1 MSLIT
6 RPRASLT
13 VQRGRRSSAKDQ
25 RPAWEEPPSRL
36 GSGAKAVVITVLVI
50 VMMLPF
56 VTVLSTS
63 LASRKEINAAGGF
76 VLFPT
81 EPTFQAYST
90 ILSGGIVTRA
100 VLVSLAITITGTL
113 LSLLTTIT
121 LAYALSKRGVPGSKP
136 ILLMV
141 LFTLLFA
148 PGMIPM
154 YVLVKELGL
163 LDSYWALILPGLVN
177 AFNLVVMRAFFM
189 NIPEELY
196 QAARIDGAGDWR
208 ILTRIVLPLSK
219 GVIAVV
225 GLFYAVTYWNA
236 FFNAM
241 LYLNDTGKWPIQLV
255 LRTYVVQSK
264 QLNADQLGIAH
275 MPPQQSISMAVV
287 MLALL
292 PILALYPFLQKYFTK
307 GVLTGAIKG

>member
-1 MSLIT
+1 MSSFGFPLRT
-6 RPRASLT
+6 
-13 VQRGRRSSAKDQ
+13 QGRRIREE
-25 RPAWEEPPSRL
+25 RPAWEEPPTKI
-36 GSGAKAVVITVLVI
+36 GSAAKAVVITVI
-50 VMMLPF
+50 CAVMVLPF
-56 VTVLSTS
+56 LTVLSTS
-63 LASRKEINAAGGF
+63 LASRKEITESGGF

-81 EPTFQAYST
+81 EPTLEAYRT
-90 ILSGGIVTRA
+90 ILSGGIVSRA
-100 VLVSLAITITGTL
+100 VIVSVLITVVGTA
-113 LSLLTTIT
+113 LSLLTTIG

-148 PGMIPM
+148 PGMVPM
-154 YVLVKELGL
+154 YVVVKELGL
-163 LDSYWALILPGLVN
+163 LDSYWSLILPVLIN
-177 AFNLVVMRAFFM
+177 AFNLVVLRAFFM

-219 GVIAVV
+219 GVVAVV

-241 LYLNDTGKWPIQLV
+241 LYLNDSGKWPIQLV
-255 LRTYVVQSK
+255 LRTYVVQNKSMTS
-264 QLNADQLGIAH
+264 DQLGIAH
-275 MPPQQSISMAVV
+275 MPPQQSLSMAVV

-292 PILALYPFLQKYFTK
+292 PILALFPFLQKYFTK

>member
-1 MSLIT
+1 MSIGLPLSK
-6 RPRASLT
+6 PRTAD
-13 VQRGRRSSAKDQ
+13 RRA
-25 RPAWEEPPSRL
+25 AWEEPPTRL
-36 GSGAKAVVITVLVI
+36 GSAAKAVVITVI
-50 VMMLPF
+50 VAVMTVPF
-56 VTVLSTS
+56 LIVLSTS
-63 LASRKEINAAGGF
+63 LASREEITAAGGY

-81 EPTFQAYST
+81 EPTLQAYRT
-90 ILSGGIVTRA
+90 ILSGGLVTRA
-100 VLVSLAITITGTL
+100 VTVSVLITGVGTA
-113 LSLLTTIT
+113 LSLLTTIA

-136 ILLMV
+136 VLLLV

-154 YVLVKELGL
+154 YVLVRELGL
-163 LDSYWALILPGLVN
+163 LDTYWSLILPGLVN

-189 NIPEELY
+189 NIPDELY

-241 LYLNDTGKWPIQLV
+241 LYLNDSGKWPVQLL
-255 LRTYVVQSK
+255 LRTYVVQNK
-264 QLNADQLGIAH
+264 QMAADQLGVAH
-275 MPPQQSISMAVV
+275 LPPQQSISMAVV
-287 MLALL
+287 MIALI
-292 PILALYPFLQKYFTK
+292 PILLLYPFLQKYFTK

>member
-1 MSLIT
+1 MSIGLPLSK
-6 RPRASLT
+6 PRT
-13 VQRGRRSSAKDQ
+13 TDRRA
-25 RPAWEEPPSRL
+25 AWEEPPTRL
-36 GSGAKAVVITVLVI
+36 GSAAKAVVITVI
-50 VMMLPF
+50 VAVMTVPF
-56 VTVLSTS
+56 LIVLSTS
-63 LASRKEINAAGGF
+63 LASREEITAAGGY

-81 EPTFQAYST
+81 EPTLQAYRT
-90 ILSGGIVTRA
+90 ILSGGLVTRA
-100 VLVSLAITITGTL
+100 VTVSVLITGVGTA
-113 LSLLTTIT
+113 LSLLTTIA
-121 LAYALSKRGVPGSKP
+121 LAYALSKRGVPGSRP
-136 ILLMV
+136 VLLLV

-154 YVLVKELGL
+154 YVLVRELGL
-163 LDSYWALILPGLVN
+163 LDSYWSLILPGLVN

-189 NIPEELY
+189 NIPDELY

-241 LYLNDTGKWPIQLV
+241 LYLNDSGKWPVQLL
-255 LRTYVVQSK
+255 LRTYVVQNK
-264 QLNADQLGIAH
+264 QMAADQLGVAH
-275 MPPQQSISMAVV
+275 LPPQQSISMAVV
-287 MLALL
+287 MIALI
-292 PILALYPFLQKYFTK
+292 PILLLYPFLQKYFTK

>member
-1 MSLIT
+1 MTFSLALLKP
-6 RPRASLT
+6 RPEDA
-13 VQRGRRSSAKDQ
+13 
-25 RPAWEEPPSRL
+25 RPAWEEQPSWL
-36 GSGAKAVVITVLVI
+36 GKASKAVVLTLIVI
-50 VMMLPF
+50 AMTLPF
-56 VTVLSTS
+56 LTVLSTS
-63 LASRKEINAAGGF
+63 LASRKEITEAGGF

-81 EPTFQAYST
+81 DPTFEAYTT
-90 ILSGGIVTRA
+90 ILSGGLVTRA
-100 VLVSLAITITGTL
+100 VLVSVGITVTGTA
-113 LSLLTTIT
+113 LSLLTTIG

-163 LDSYWALILPGLVN
+163 LDSYWALILPGLIS
-177 AFNLVVMRAFFM
+177 AFNLVVLRAFFM

-208 ILTRIVLPLSK
+208 VLTRIVMPLSK

-241 LYLNDTGKWPIQLV
+241 LYLNDSGKWPIQVV
-255 LRTYVVQSK
+255 LRSYVVQGK
-264 QLNADQLGIAH
+264 QITGDQLGLAH

-287 MLALL
+287 MLALI
-292 PILALYPFLQKYFTK
+292 PILLLFPFLQKYFTK

>member
-1 MSLIT
+1 M
-6 RPRASLT
+6 
-13 VQRGRRSSAKDQ
+13 RRS
-25 RPAWEEPPSRL
+25 RPC
-36 GSGAKAVVITVLVI
+36 
-50 VMMLPF
+50 
-56 VTVLSTS
+56 
-63 LASRKEINAAGGF
+63 GGY

-81 EPTFQAYST
+81 EPTLQAYRT
-90 ILSGGIVTRA
+90 ILSGGLVTRA
-100 VLVSLAITITGTL
+100 VTVSVLITGVGTA
-113 LSLLTTIT
+113 LSLLTTIA

-136 ILLMV
+136 VLLLV

-154 YVLVKELGL
+154 YVLVRELGL

-189 NIPEELY
+189 NIPDELY

-241 LYLNDTGKWPIQLV
+241 LYLNDSGKWPVQLL
-255 LRTYVVQSK
+255 LRTYVVQNK
-264 QLNADQLGIAH
+264 QMAADQLGVAH
-275 MPPQQSISMAVV
+275 LPPQQSISMAVV
-287 MLALL
+287 MIALI
-292 PILALYPFLQKYFTK
+292 PILLLYPFLQKYFTK

>member
-1 MSLIT
+1 MSIGLPLSK
-6 RPRASLT
+6 PRTAD
-13 VQRGRRSSAKDQ
+13 RRA
-25 RPAWEEPPSRL
+25 AWEEPPTRL
-36 GSGAKAVVITVLVI
+36 GSAAKAVVITVI
-50 VMMLPF
+50 VAVMTVPF
-56 VTVLSTS
+56 LIVLSTS
-63 LASRKEINAAGGF
+63 LASREEITAAGGY

-81 EPTFQAYST
+81 EPTLQAYRT
-90 ILSGGIVTRA
+90 ILSGGLVTRA
-100 VLVSLAITITGTL
+100 VTVSVLITGVGTA
-113 LSLLTTIT
+113 LSLLTTIA

-136 ILLMV
+136 VLLLV

-154 YVLVKELGL
+154 YVLVRELGL
-163 LDSYWALILPGLVN
+163 LDSYWALVLPGLVN

-189 NIPEELY
+189 NIPDELY

-241 LYLNDTGKWPIQLV
+241 LYLNDSGKWPVQLL
-255 LRTYVVQSK
+255 LRTYVVQNK
-264 QLNADQLGIAH
+264 QMAADQLGVAH
-275 MPPQQSISMAVV
+275 LPPQQSISMAVV
-287 MLALL
+287 MIALI
-292 PILALYPFLQKYFTK
+292 PILLLYPFLQKYFTK

>member
-1 MSLIT
+1 MTGFGFPLRTT
-6 RPRASLT
+6 RAREE
-13 VQRGRRSSAKDQ
+13 
-25 RPAWEEPPSRL
+25 RPAWEEPPTKI
-36 GSGAKAVVITVLVI
+36 GSAAKAVVITVI
-50 VMMLPF
+50 CAVMILPF
-56 VTVLSTS
+56 LTVLSTS
-63 LASRKEINAAGGF
+63 LASRKEITESGGF

-81 EPTFQAYST
+81 DPTLEAYRT
-90 ILSGGIVTRA
+90 ILSGGIVSRA
-100 VLVSLAITITGTL
+100 VVVSVLITVVGTA
-113 LSLLTTIT
+113 LSLLTTIA
-121 LAYALSKRGVPGSKP
+121 LAYALSKRGVPGSRP

-148 PGMIPM
+148 PGMVPM
-154 YVLVKELGL
+154 YVVVKELGL
-163 LDSYWALILPGLVN
+163 LDSYWSLILPVLIN
-177 AFNLVVMRAFFM
+177 AFNLVVLRAFFM

-219 GVIAVV
+219 GVVAVV

-241 LYLNDTGKWPIQLV
+241 LYLNDSGKWPIQLV
-255 LRTYVVQSK
+255 LRTYVVQNKSMTS
-264 QLNADQLGIAH
+264 DQLGIAH
-275 MPPQQSISMAVV
+275 MPPQQSLSMAVV

-292 PILALYPFLQKYFTK
+292 PILALFPFLQKYFTK

>member
-1 MSLIT
+1 MSSFGFPLRT
-6 RPRASLT
+6 KGER
-13 VQRGRRSSAKDQ
+13 QRIREE
-25 RPAWEEPPSRL
+25 RPAWEEPPTKI
-36 GSGAKAVVITVLVI
+36 GSAAKAVVITVI
-50 VMMLPF
+50 CAVMVLPF
-56 VTVLSTS
+56 LTVLSTS
-63 LASRKEINAAGGF
+63 LASRKEITESGGF
-76 VLFPT
+76 VLIPS
-81 EPTFQAYST
+81 EPTLEAYRT
-90 ILSGGIVTRA
+90 ILSGGIVSRA
-100 VLVSLAITITGTL
+100 VIVSVLITVVGTA
-113 LSLLTTIT
+113 LSLLTTIA

-148 PGMIPM
+148 PGMVPM
-154 YVLVKELGL
+154 YVVVKELGL
-163 LDSYWALILPGLVN
+163 LDSYWSLILPVLIN
-177 AFNLVVMRAFFM
+177 AFNLVVLRAFFM

-219 GVIAVV
+219 GVVAVV

-241 LYLNDTGKWPIQLV
+241 LYLNDSGKWPIQLV
-255 LRTYVVQSK
+255 LRTYVVQNKSMT
-264 QLNADQLGIAH
+264 ADQLGIAH
-275 MPPQQSISMAVV
+275 MPPQQSLSMAVV

-292 PILALYPFLQKYFTK
+292 PILALFPFLQKYFTK

>member
-1 MSLIT
+1 MSIGLPLSKART
-6 RPRASLT
+6 ADRRA
-13 VQRGRRSSAKDQ
+13 
-25 RPAWEEPPSRL
+25 AWEELPTRL
-36 GSGAKAVVITVLVI
+36 GSAAKAVVITVI
-50 VMMLPF
+50 VAVMTVPF
-56 VTVLSTS
+56 LIVLSTS
-63 LASRKEINAAGGF
+63 LASREEITAAGGY

-81 EPTFQAYST
+81 EPTLQAYRT
-90 ILSGGIVTRA
+90 ILSGGLVTRA
-100 VLVSLAITITGTL
+100 VTVSVLITGVGTA
-113 LSLLTTIT
+113 LSLLTTIA

-136 ILLMV
+136 VLLLV

-154 YVLVKELGL
+154 YVLVRELGL

-189 NIPEELY
+189 NIPDELY

-241 LYLNDTGKWPIQLV
+241 LYLNDSGKWPVQLL
-255 LRTYVVQSK
+255 LRTYVVQNK
-264 QLNADQLGIAH
+264 QMAADQLGVAH
-275 MPPQQSISMAVV
+275 LPPQQSISMAVV
-287 MLALL
+287 MIALI
-292 PILALYPFLQKYFTK
+292 PILLLYPFLQKYFTN

>member
-1 MSLIT
+1 MSIGTPLLK
-6 RPRASLT
+6 PRTAD
-13 VQRGRRSSAKDQ
+13 R
-25 RPAWEEPPSRL
+25 RPAWEEPPTRL
-36 GSGAKAVVITVLVI
+36 GSTAKALVITVVVI
-50 VMMLPF
+50 VMTLPF
-56 VTVLSTS
+56 VVVLSTS
-63 LASRKEINAAGGF
+63 LASREEITAAGGF
-76 VLFPT
+76 VLYPT
-81 EPTFQAYST
+81 EPTLQAYRT
-90 ILSGGIVTRA
+90 ILSGGLVTRA
-100 VLVSLAITITGTL
+100 VTVSVLITAVGTA
-113 LSLLTTIT
+113 LSLLTTIA

-136 ILLMV
+136 VLLLV

-241 LYLNDTGKWPIQLV
+241 LYLNDSGKWPIQLL
-255 LRTYVVQSK
+255 LRTYVVQNK
-264 QLNADQLGIAH
+264 QMAADQLGVAH

-287 MLALL
+287 MLALI
-292 PILALYPFLQKYFTK
+292 PILMLYPFLQKYFTK

>member
-1 MSLIT
+1 MSIGLPLSK
-6 RPRASLT
+6 PRTADR
-13 VQRGRRSSAKDQ
+13 RG
-25 RPAWEEPPSRL
+25 AWEEPPTRL
-36 GSGAKAVVITVLVI
+36 GSAAKAVVITVI
-50 VMMLPF
+50 VAVMTVPF
-56 VTVLSTS
+56 LIVLSTS
-63 LASRKEINAAGGF
+63 LASREEITAAGGY

-81 EPTFQAYST
+81 EPTLQAYRT
-90 ILSGGIVTRA
+90 ILSGGLVTRA
-100 VLVSLAITITGTL
+100 VTVSVLITGVGTA
-113 LSLLTTIT
+113 LSLLTTIA

-136 ILLMV
+136 VLLLV

-154 YVLVKELGL
+154 YVLVRELGL

-189 NIPEELY
+189 NIPDELY

-241 LYLNDTGKWPIQLV
+241 LYLNDSGKWPVQLL
-255 LRTYVVQSK
+255 LRTYVVQNK
-264 QLNADQLGIAH
+264 QMAADQLGVAH
-275 MPPQQSISMAVV
+275 LPPQQSISMAVV
-287 MLALL
+287 MIALI
-292 PILALYPFLQKYFTK
+292 PILLLYPFLQKYFTK

>member
-1 MSLIT
+1 MSSFGFPLRT
-6 RPRASLT
+6 PR
-13 VQRGRRSSAKDQ
+13 VREE
-25 RPAWEEPPSRL
+25 RPAWEEPPTKI
-36 GSGAKAVVITVLVI
+36 GSAAKAVVITVI
-50 VMMLPF
+50 CAVMILPF
-56 VTVLSTS
+56 LTVLSTS
-63 LASRKEINAAGGF
+63 LASRKEITESGGF

-81 EPTFQAYST
+81 DPTLEAYRT
-90 ILSGGIVTRA
+90 ILSGGIVSRA
-100 VLVSLAITITGTL
+100 VVVSVLITVVGTA
-113 LSLLTTIT
+113 LSLLTTIA

-148 PGMIPM
+148 PGMVPM
-154 YVLVKELGL
+154 YVVVKELGL
-163 LDSYWALILPGLVN
+163 LDSYWSLILPVLIN
-177 AFNLVVMRAFFM
+177 AFNLVVLRAFFM
-189 NIPEELY
+189 NIPDELY

-219 GVIAVV
+219 GVVAVV

-241 LYLNDTGKWPIQLV
+241 LYLNDSGKWPIQLV
-255 LRTYVVQSK
+255 LRTYVVQNKSMTS
-264 QLNADQLGIAH
+264 DQLGIAH
-275 MPPQQSISMAVV
+275 MPPQQSLSMAVV

-292 PILALYPFLQKYFTK
+292 PILALFPFLQKYFTK

>member
-1 MSLIT
+1 MSIGLPLSK
-6 RPRASLT
+6 PRTAD
-13 VQRGRRSSAKDQ
+13 RRA
-25 RPAWEEPPSRL
+25 AWEEPPTRL
-36 GSGAKAVVITVLVI
+36 GSAAKAVVITVI
-50 VMMLPF
+50 VAVMTVPF
-56 VTVLSTS
+56 LIVLSTS
-63 LASRKEINAAGGF
+63 LASREEITAAGGY

-81 EPTFQAYST
+81 EPTLQAYRT
-90 ILSGGIVTRA
+90 ILSGGLVTRA
-100 VLVSLAITITGTL
+100 VTVSVLITGVGTA
-113 LSLLTTIT
+113 LSLLTTIA

-136 ILLMV
+136 VLLLV

-154 YVLVKELGL
+154 YVLVRELGL

-189 NIPEELY
+189 NIPDELY

-241 LYLNDTGKWPIQLV
+241 LYLNDSGKWPIQLL
-255 LRTYVVQSK
+255 LRTYVVQNK
-264 QLNADQLGIAH
+264 QMAADQLGVAH
-275 MPPQQSISMAVV
+275 LPPQQSISMAVV
-287 MLALL
+287 MIALI
-292 PILALYPFLQKYFTK
+292 PILLLYPFLQKYFTK

>member
-1 MSLIT
+1 L
-6 RPRASLT
+6 RPRT
-13 VQRGRRSSAKDQ
+13 SAAQQ
-25 RPAWEEPPSRL
+25 RPAWEEPPTTAGQTL
-36 GSGAKAVVITVLVI
+36 KAVVLAAVVA
-50 VMMLPF
+50 VMVLPF
-56 VTVLSTS
+56 LTVLSTS
-63 LASRKEINAAGGF
+63 LASRKEITAAGGY

-81 EPTFQAYST
+81 DPTLEAYRT
-90 ILSGGIVTRA
+90 ILSGGLVTRA
-100 VLVSLAITITGTL
+100 VVVSIVITVVGTA
-113 LSLLTTIT
+113 LSLLTSIG
-121 LAYALSKRGVPGSKP
+121 LAYGLSKRGVPGSKP

-163 LDSYWALILPGLVN
+163 LDSYWALILPGLIN
-177 AFNLVVMRAFFM
+177 AFNLVVLRAFFM

-241 LYLNDTGKWPIQLV
+241 LYLNDSGKWPIQLI

-264 QLNADQLGIAH
+264 QMTGDQLGLTH
-275 MPPQQSISMAVV
+275 LPPQQSLSMAVV
-287 MLALL
+287 MLALI
-292 PILALYPFLQKYFTK
+292 PILLLFPFLQKYFTK

>member
-1 MSLIT
+1 MSAFGFPLRT
-6 RPRASLT
+6 KGT
-13 VQRGRRSSAKDQ
+13 QGGRDER
-25 RPAWEEPPSRL
+25 RPAWEEPPTRI
-36 GSGAKAVVITVLVI
+36 GSAAKAVVLTVLVA
-50 VMMLPF
+50 VMVLPF
-56 VTVLSTS
+56 LTVLSTS
-63 LASRKEINAAGGF
+63 LASRKEITEAGGF

-81 EPTFQAYST
+81 DPTLDAYRT
-90 ILSGGIVTRA
+90 ILSGGIVSRA
-100 VLVSLAITITGTL
+100 VMVSVGITVVGTA
-113 LSLLTTIT
+113 LSLLTTIA

-136 ILLMV
+136 VLLLV

-148 PGMIPM
+148 PGMVPM
-154 YVLVKELGL
+154 YVVVKELGL
-163 LDSYWALILPGLVN
+163 LDSYWSLILPVLIN
-177 AFNLVVMRAFFM
+177 AFNLVVLRAFFM

-241 LYLNDTGKWPIQLV
+241 LYLNDSGKWPVQLV
-255 LRTYVVQSK
+255 LRTYVVQGKSISG
-264 QLNADQLGIAH
+264 DQLGVAH

-287 MLALL
+287 MLALI
-292 PILALYPFLQKYFTK
+292 PILLLFPFLQKYFTK

>member
-1 MSLIT
+1 MSIGLPLSK
-6 RPRASLT
+6 PRTAD
-13 VQRGRRSSAKDQ
+13 RRA
-25 RPAWEEPPSRL
+25 AWEEPPTRL
-36 GSGAKAVVITVLVI
+36 GSAAKAVVITVI
-50 VMMLPF
+50 VAVMTVPF
-56 VTVLSTS
+56 LIVLSTS
-63 LASRKEINAAGGF
+63 LASREEITAAGGY

-81 EPTFQAYST
+81 EPTLQAYRT
-90 ILSGGIVTRA
+90 ILSGGLVTRA
-100 VLVSLAITITGTL
+100 VTVSVLITGVGTA
-113 LSLLTTIT
+113 LSLLTTIA

-136 ILLMV
+136 VLLLI

-154 YVLVKELGL
+154 YVLVRELGL
-163 LDSYWALILPGLVN
+163 LDSYWSLILPGLVN

-189 NIPEELY
+189 NIPDELY

-241 LYLNDTGKWPIQLV
+241 LYLNDSGKWPVQLL
-255 LRTYVVQSK
+255 LRTYVVQNK
-264 QLNADQLGIAH
+264 QMAADQLGVAH
-275 MPPQQSISMAVV
+275 LPPQQSISMAVV
-287 MLALL
+287 MIALI
-292 PILALYPFLQKYFTK
+292 PILLLYPFLQKYFTK

>member
-1 MSLIT
+1 MSIGLPLSK
-6 RPRASLT
+6 PRTAD
-13 VQRGRRSSAKDQ
+13 RRA
-25 RPAWEEPPSRL
+25 AWEEPPTRL
-36 GSGAKAVVITVLVI
+36 GSAAKAVVITVI
-50 VMMLPF
+50 VAVMTVPF
-56 VTVLSTS
+56 LIVLSTS
-63 LASRKEINAAGGF
+63 LASREEITAAGGY

-81 EPTFQAYST
+81 EPTLQAYRT
-90 ILSGGIVTRA
+90 ILSGGLVTRA
-100 VLVSLAITITGTL
+100 VTVSVLITGVGTA
-113 LSLLTTIT
+113 LSLLTTIA

-136 ILLMV
+136 VLLLV
-141 LFTLLFA
+141 LFTLLLA

-154 YVLVKELGL
+154 YVLVRELGL
-163 LDSYWALILPGLVN
+163 LDSYWSLILPGLVN

-241 LYLNDTGKWPIQLV
+241 LYLNDSGKWPVQLL
-255 LRTYVVQSK
+255 LRTYVVQNK
-264 QLNADQLGIAH
+264 QMAADQLGVAH
-275 MPPQQSISMAVV
+275 LPPQQSISMAVV
-287 MLALL
+287 MIALI
-292 PILALYPFLQKYFTK
+292 PILLLYPFLQKYFTK

>member
-1 MSLIT
+1 MSIGLPLSK
-6 RPRASLT
+6 PRTAD
-13 VQRGRRSSAKDQ
+13 RRA
-25 RPAWEEPPSRL
+25 AWEEPPTRL
-36 GSGAKAVVITVLVI
+36 GSAAKAVVITVIVAVMTVPFLV
-50 VMMLPF
+50 
-56 VTVLSTS
+56 VLSTS
-63 LASRKEINAAGGF
+63 LASREEITAAGGY

-81 EPTFQAYST
+81 EPTLQAYRT
-90 ILSGGIVTRA
+90 ILSGGLVTRA
-100 VLVSLAITITGTL
+100 VTVSVLITGVGTA
-113 LSLLTTIT
+113 LSLLTTIA

-136 ILLMV
+136 VLLLV

-154 YVLVKELGL
+154 YVLVRELGL

-189 NIPEELY
+189 NIPDELY

-241 LYLNDTGKWPIQLV
+241 LYLNDSGKWPVQLL
-255 LRTYVVQSK
+255 LRTYVVQNK
-264 QLNADQLGIAH
+264 QMAADQLGVAH
-275 MPPQQSISMAVV
+275 LPPQQSISMAVV
-287 MLALL
+287 MIALI
-292 PILALYPFLQKYFTK
+292 PILLLYPFLQKYFTK